1 MSKHKNL
8 LARVLTSIFL
18 IGALL
23 VGMFMLPQ
31 WLWGLM
37 LILPITM
44 VAVEYSRLFGWDQ
57 KLRVGFLL
65 TIVGLCLVP
74 FLLFDQFNELVSV
87 IGMVISWAAV
97 LFWMLL
103 VPFLIRYRFQTKNY
117 ICNAVIGILVIAPAW
132 FGMVGLHTYP
142 YALLGVLV
150 GVWLVDIAGYFIGRE
165 FGKIKLLPSVSPG
178 KTREGVLGG
187 FVSVC
192 VYGLGLSLA
201 LEHVFTMAQW
211 ILFVIIVFAFTAIA
225 VLGDLFESFLKRSS
239 GVKDSGSILPGHGGM
254 LDRVD
259 SMTALLP
266 FSFLVIQ
273 MFVS

>member
-1 MSKHKNL
+1 
-8 LARVLTSIFL
+8 
-18 IGALL
+18 
-23 VGMFMLPQ
+23 
-31 WLWGLM
+31 M
-37 LILPITM
+37 LILPITI
-44 VAVEYSRLFGWDQ
+44 VALEYSRLFGWDQ

-74 FLLFDQFNELVSV
+74 FPLFDQFNELVSV

-117 ICNAVIGILVIAPAW
+117 ICNAVIGILVIVPAW

-239 GVKDSGSILPGHGGM
+239 GVKDSGSMLPGHGGM

>member
-103 VPFLIRYRFQTKNY
+103 VPFLIRYCRYCRLFYRKRIRKN
-117 ICNAVIGILVIAPAW
+117 
-132 FGMVGLHTYP
+132 
-142 YALLGVLV
+142 
-150 GVWLVDIAGYFIGRE
+150 
-165 FGKIKLLPSVSPG
+165 
-178 KTREGVLGG
+178 
-187 FVSVC
+187 
-192 VYGLGLSLA
+192 
-201 LEHVFTMAQW
+201 
-211 ILFVIIVFAFTAIA
+211 
-225 VLGDLFESFLKRSS
+225 
-239 GVKDSGSILPGHGGM
+239 
-254 LDRVD
+254 
-259 SMTALLP
+259 
-266 FSFLVIQ
+266 
-273 MFVS
+273 

>member
-201 LEHVFTMAQW
+201 FGHVFTMAQW